1 MTDQTTPDV
10 TDDDRKLAREWA
22 ESIESTTNSAESTT
36 NPWSDRA
43 IAAARV
49 ILDAV
54 PAPPRPTLADM
65 TPEERAACQWM
76 QCDVTGFRGRWVLA
90 TPYDEDGDAGLI
102 SACGEMAWS
111 SPAQIT
117 PRPDLPRLEWP
128 DDQKADDVPPVKVGD
143 VIESADDPRLAAL
156 PAGTVLR
163 DLDGEEVTRSEG
175 GPGTWRGAGYIPI
188 PSQGN
193 EFGPWTVRRIGL
205 VADQ

>member
-1 MTDQTTPDV
+1 MNDQIPADKV
-10 TDDDRKLAREWA
+10 RE
-22 ESIESTTNSAESTT
+22 
-36 NPWSDRA
+36 
-43 IAAARV
+43 
-49 ILDAV
+49 ILDTPGLWAIDMIAKIEALL

-65 TPEERAACQWM
+65 TREERDGCRWM
-76 QCDVTGFRGRWVLA
+76 QA
-90 TPYDEDGDAGLI
+90 DAGQLGRVVI
-102 SACGEMAWS
+102 VTPDKTDNLAALLDRQGNVAYGGHDTV
-111 SPAQIT
+111 T